1 MSTGSSS
8 ATALAAAVLSDGNGY
23 FVGKQEKV
31 YGRTLAQLQTV
42 GLNGLHLKI
51 ETVYIWPSYLL
62 NKKLPG

>member
-51 ETVYIWPSYLL
+51 ETVYI
-62 NKKLPG
+62 